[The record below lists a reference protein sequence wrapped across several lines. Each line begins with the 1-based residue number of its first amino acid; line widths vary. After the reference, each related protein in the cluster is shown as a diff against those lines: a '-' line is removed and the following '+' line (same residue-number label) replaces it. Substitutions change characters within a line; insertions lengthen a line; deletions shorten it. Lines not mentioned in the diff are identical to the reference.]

1 MNASVAVGPA
11 PPAAGSRRDWRV
23 WLGLGLTALWLSL
36 GLRYVDRVIGWDR
49 FAAQPADALG
59 SFLEG
64 AFAPLAF
71 LWLVIGFFL
80 QQKELAGNNEA
91 IRLQYLEMRRSA
103 EQAEIQARAIA
114 ASELHQRQETLLLV
128 WTLVRQQ
135 LGSISGLLFV
145 SSQGGSAGAEE
156 LTQYWQ
162 RFGAGDAETFSR
174 ALVQLHFTREG
185 PSWELFWSTPVRK
198 RHSENFVTAFER
210 MLAATAGC
218 DPEGILAGGMRGSS
232 HGFLY
237 TIMRQ
242 QREDPPPG
250 AQEPAR
256 DDQPATSPER

>member
-1 MNASVAVGPA
+1 MNASDAIGPLPGTRRA
-11 PPAAGSRRDWRV
+11 RDWRV
-23 WLGLGLTALWLSL
+23 WLGLGLTALWLFL
-36 GLRYVDRVIGWDR
+36 GFRYVELVIGWDR

-59 SFLEG
+59 AFLEG

-80 QQKELAGNNEA
+80 QQKGLTENNEA

-114 ASELHQRQETLLLV
+114 ASELHQRQETLLQV

-145 SSQGGSAGAEE
+145 SSQGPGTGGAVGPDEV
-156 LTQYWQ
+156 TQYWQ

-174 ALVQLHFTREG
+174 ALVQLHFTRQG
-185 PSWELFWSTPVRK
+185 PSWDLFWSTPVRK
-198 RHSENFVTAFER
+198 RHSENFVVAFDR
-210 MLAATAGC
+210 MLAAAAGC
-218 DPEGILAGGMRGSS
+218 DPEGILTGGMRGSS

-242 QREDPPPG
+242 QRETPPPG
-250 AQEPAR
+250 AREP
-256 DDQPATSPER
+256 

>member
-1 MNASVAVGPA
+1 MKASDAVAPA
-11 PPAAGSRRDWRV
+11 QSTGSERDWRV
-23 WLGLGLTALWLSL
+23 WLGLGITALWLFL
-36 GLRYVDRVIGWDR
+36 GLRYVEEVIGWDK
-49 FAAQPADALG
+49 FAAQPAEALG
-59 SFLEG
+59 AFLEG

-80 QQKELAGNNEA
+80 QQKGLARNNEA

-114 ASELHQRQETLLLV
+114 ASELHQRQETLLQV

-145 SSQGGSAGAEE
+145 SSQGPGTGGIVTPEE
-156 LTQYWQ
+156 VTQYWQ

-174 ALVQLHFTREG
+174 ALVALHFTREG
-185 PSWELFWSTPVRK
+185 PSWDLFWSTPVRK
-198 RHSENFVTAFER
+198 RHSENFVVAFDR
-210 MLAATAGC
+210 MLAAAAGC
-218 DPEGILAGGMRGSS
+218 DPEGILTGGMRGSS

-242 QREDPPPG
+242 QRENPPPG
-250 AQEPAR
+250 AREA
-256 DDQPATSPER
+256 

>member
-1 MNASVAVGPA
+1 MNASDTSE
-11 PPAAGSRRDWRV
+11 PPTGARSQRDWRI
-23 WLGLGLTALWLSL
+23 WLGLGLTVLWLLL
-36 GLRYVDRVIGWDR
+36 GLGYVERVIGWSR

-71 LWLVIGFFL
+71 LWLVIGYFL
-80 QQKELAGNNEA
+80 QQKELAGSNEA
-91 IRLQYLEMRRSA
+91 IRLQYQEMRRSA

-145 SSQGGSAGAEE
+145 SSQGIGTGSVVTQEE
-156 LTQYWQ
+156 VNQYWQ

-174 ALVQLHFTREG
+174 ALVALHFQRQG
-185 PSWELFWSTPVRK
+185 PSWDLFWSTPVRR
-198 RHSENFVTAFER
+198 RHSENFVAAFER
-210 MLAATAGC
+210 MLAAASGC
-218 DPEGILAGGMRGSS
+218 DPDGILTGGMRGSS

-242 QREDPPPG
+242 QRESPPPG
-250 AQEPAR
+250 AREPA
-256 DDQPATSPER
+256 A

>member
-1 MNASVAVGPA
+1 MTASD
-11 PPAAGSRRDWRV
+11 AAEPVPGRRRSRSDWRV
-23 WLGLGLTALWLSL
+23 WLGLGITALWLFL
-36 GLRYVDRVIGWDR
+36 GLRYVELVIGWDR
-49 FAAQPADALG
+49 FAAQPVEALG

-91 IRLQYLEMRRSA
+91 IRLQYLEMRRST
-103 EQAEIQARAIA
+103 EQAAIQARAIA

-145 SSQGGSAGAEE
+145 SSQGLGTGSAVTQEE
-156 LTQYWQ
+156 VNQYWQ

-174 ALVQLHFTREG
+174 ALVALHFTREG
-185 PSWELFWSTPVRK
+185 PSWDLFWSTPVRK
-198 RHSENFVTAFER
+198 RHSETFVAAFDR
-210 MLAATAGC
+210 MLAAAAGC
-218 DPEGILAGGMRGSS
+218 DPDGILTGGMRGSS
-232 HGFLY
+232 HGFLH

-242 QREDPPPG
+242 QRENPPPG
-250 AQEPAR
+250 AREP
-256 DDQPATSPER
+256 SG

>member
-1 MNASVAVGPA
+1 MTASDA
-11 PPAAGSRRDWRV
+11 PNLPSARRSRRDWRV
-23 WLGLGLTALWLSL
+23 WLGLGLTGLWLFL
-36 GLRYVDRVIGWDR
+36 GLRYVELVIGWDR
-49 FAAQPADALG
+49 FAAQPADSLG

-145 SSQGGSAGAEE
+145 SSQGLGPGSSVTPEE
-156 LTQYWQ
+156 VNQYWQ

-174 ALVQLHFTREG
+174 ALVQLHFTRQG
-185 PSWELFWSTPVRK
+185 PSWDLFWSTPVRK
-198 RHSENFVTAFER
+198 RHSENFVTAFDR
-210 MLAATAGC
+210 MLAAAAGC
-218 DPEGILAGGMRGSS
+218 DPDGILAGGMRGSS

-237 TIMRQ
+237 TIIRQ
-242 QREDPPPG
+242 QRESPPPG
-250 AQEPAR
+250 AREP
-256 DDQPATSPER
+256 SG

>member
-1 MNASVAVGPA
+1 MNASDAIEPLPRRA
-11 PPAAGSRRDWRV
+11 RDWRV
-23 WLGLGLTALWLSL
+23 WFGLGLTVLWLFL
-36 GLRYVDRVIGWDR
+36 GVSYVERVIGWDR
-49 FAAQPADALG
+49 FVAQPADALG

-91 IRLQYLEMRRSA
+91 IRLQYREMRRSA

-114 ASELHQRQETLLLV
+114 ASELHQRQETLLQV

-145 SSQGGSAGAEE
+145 SSQGIGTGSPVTQDEVN
-156 LTQYWQ
+156 QYWQ

-174 ALVQLHFTREG
+174 ALVALHFTREG

-198 RHSENFVTAFER
+198 RHSESFVTAFDR
-210 MLAATAGC
+210 MLVSAAGC
-218 DPEGILAGGMRGSS
+218 DPDGILAGGMRGSS

-237 TIMRQ
+237 TIIRQ
-242 QREDPPPG
+242 QRENPPPG
-250 AQEPAR
+250 AWEP
-256 DDQPATSPER
+256 

>member
-1 MNASVAVGPA
+1 MNASK
-11 PPAAGSRRDWRV
+11 AADPLPGTRRSRRDWRV
-23 WLGLGLTALWLSL
+23 WLGLGLTALWLFL
-36 GLRYVDRVIGWDR
+36 GIRYVELGIGWDR

-91 IRLQYLEMRRSA
+91 IRLQYVEMRRSA

-145 SSQGGSAGAEE
+145 SSQGPGTGGTMTPEE
-156 LTQYWQ
+156 ATQYWQ

-185 PSWELFWSTPVRK
+185 PSWDLFWSTPVRK
-198 RHSENFVTAFER
+198 RHSENFVTAFDR
-210 MLAATAGC
+210 MLAAAAGC
-218 DPEGILAGGMRGSS
+218 DPEGILTGGMRGSS

-242 QREDPPPG
+242 QRENPPPG
-250 AQEPAR
+250 AREP
-256 DDQPATSPER
+256 SG